1 MSLLSIFREGSLI
14 VMFKVAIMGEYNVTK
29 LKVELNTAY
38 YQHRAELQ
46 YNLKEE
52 FTQFSGKCNKTK
64 RKKHRFF
71 LLDMHDD
78 FVRCADRIF
87 ELDNEMDTDDFD
99 SILRNKKNNILF
111 WFYHIYLW
119 YLNKKFS
126 K

>member
-52 FTQFSGKCNKTK
+52 FTQFAGKCTKTK
-64 RKKHRFF
+64 RKNTEKKLLQIGF
-71 LLDMHDD
+71 LSW
-78 FVRCADRIF
+78 I
-87 ELDNEMDTDDFD
+87 MDTEDFD
-99 SILRNKKNNILF
+99 SILRNKKIFCFGYNIF
-111 WFYHIYLW
+111 ICGT
-119 YLNKKFS
+119 
-126 K
+126 

>member
-52 FTQFSGKCNKTK
+52 FTQFAGKCNKTK

-71 LLDMHDD
+71 FLLQIGFLSWIMKWILKTLTQYSETKKY
-78 FVRCADRIF
+78 FVLVI
-87 ELDNEMDTDDFD
+87 TY
-99 SILRNKKNNILF
+99 LF
-111 WFYHIYLW
+111 VVLE
-119 YLNKKFS
+119 
-126 K
+126 

>member
-52 FTQFSGKCNKTK
+52 FTQFAGKCKKTN
-64 RKKHRFF
+64 RKNHREKIT
-71 LLDMHDD
+71 
-78 FVRCADRIF
+78 ADRIF
-87 ELDNEMDTDDFD
+87 ELDNEMDTEDFD
-99 SILRNKKNNILF
+99 SILRNKKIFCFGYNIF
-111 WFYHIYLW
+111 ICGT
-119 YLNKKFS
+119 
-126 K
+126 

>member
-71 LLDMHDD
+71 
-78 FVRCADRIF
+78 FFTADRIF

-99 SILRNKKNNILF
+99 SILRNTKKYFVLVLPYLF
-111 WFYHIYLW
+111 VVLE
-119 YLNKKFS
+119 
-126 K
+126 

>member
-52 FTQFSGKCNKTK
+52 FTQFAGKCTKTK
-64 RKKHRFF
+64 RKNTEKKIT
-71 LLDMHDD
+71 
-78 FVRCADRIF
+78 ADRIF
-87 ELDNEMDTDDFD
+87 ELDNEMDTEDFD
-99 SILRNKKNNILF
+99 SILRNKKIFCFGYNIF
-111 WFYHIYLW
+111 ICGT
-119 YLNKKFS
+119 
-126 K
+126 

>member
-52 FTQFSGKCNKTK
+52 FTQFAGKCNKTK
-64 RKKHRFF
+64 RKKNTEIVLLQIGFF
-71 LLDMHDD
+71 SWIMKWILTTLTQYSETQKKY
-78 FVRCADRIF
+78 FV
-87 ELDNEMDTDDFD
+87 LV
-99 SILRNKKNNILF
+99 LPYLF
-111 WFYHIYLW
+111 VVLE
-119 YLNKKFS
+119 
-126 K
+126 

>member
-52 FTQFSGKCNKTK
+52 FTQFAGKCNKTK
-64 RKKHRFF
+64 RKKHREKIT
-71 LLDMHDD
+71 
-78 FVRCADRIF
+78 ADRIF
-87 ELDNEMDTDDFD
+87 ELDNEMDTEDFD
-99 SILRNKKNNILF
+99 SILRKKKIF
-111 WFYHIYLW
+111 CFGFTI
-119 YLNKKFS
+119 FICGT
-126 K
+126 

>member
-71 LLDMHDD
+71 
-78 FVRCADRIF
+78 FFTADRIF
-87 ELDNEMDTDDFD
+87 ELDNEMDTEDFD
-99 SILRNKKNNILF
+99 SILRNKKKYFVLVLPYLF
-111 WFYHIYLW
+111 VVLE
-119 YLNKKFS
+119 
-126 K
+126 

>member
-52 FTQFSGKCNKTK
+52 FTQFAGKCTKTK
-64 RKKHRFF
+64 RKNTEKKLLQIGF
-71 LLDMHDD
+71 LSWIMKWILKTLTQYSETKKY
-78 FVRCADRIF
+78 FVLVI
-87 ELDNEMDTDDFD
+87 T
-99 SILRNKKNNILF
+99 
-111 WFYHIYLW
+111 YL
-119 YLNKKFS
+119 YVVLE
-126 K
+126 

>member
-52 FTQFSGKCNKTK
+52 FTQFAGKCTKTK
-64 RKKHRFF
+64 RKKHREKIT
-71 LLDMHDD
+71 
-78 FVRCADRIF
+78 ADRIF
-87 ELDNEMDTDDFD
+87 KLDNEMDTDDFD
-99 SILRNKKNNILF
+99 SILRNTKKIF
-111 WFYHIYLW
+111 CFGFTI
-119 YLNKKFS
+119 FICGT
-126 K
+126 

>member
-64 RKKHRFF
+64 RKKHQFFF
-71 LLDMHDD
+71 LLQIGFLSWIMKWILTTLTQYSKTQKKY
-78 FVRCADRIF
+78 FV
-87 ELDNEMDTDDFD
+87 LV
-99 SILRNKKNNILF
+99 LPYLF
-111 WFYHIYLW
+111 VVLE
-119 YLNKKFS
+119 
-126 K
+126 

>member
-64 RKKHRFF
+64 RKKHRVF
-71 LLDMHDD
+71 LN
-78 FVRCADRIF
+78 ADRIF

-99 SILRNKKNNILF
+99 SILRNTKKIF
-111 WFYHIYLW
+111 CFGFTI
-119 YLNKKFS
+119 FICGT
-126 K
+126 